1 MLQNELNSLKEDNN
15 KMIYEREKQTIE
27 IKKLQTIISEGNK
40 NLQINQL
47 QKEELMRENR
57 ELKSTK
63 DTMMSSDYSYKNEM
77 LIYK

>member
-40 NLQINQL
+40 NL
-47 QKEELMRENR
+47 
-57 ELKSTK
+57 
-63 DTMMSSDYSYKNEM
+63 
-77 LIYK
+77 